1 MSFHALFASGVH
13 DVKNHLNSAIMNLNE
28 AYAMKN
34 TSRLPEV
41 ANHCYELATR
51 LDQLLLMYKFQES
64 AYQAS
69 LDYLTLSDLISD
81 SLLEC
86 APIIN
91 SRKVVVEEN
100 LGTDGDLL
108 IRTDRQLYSIMLNNL
123 IYNAAIWAKSK
134 VTISSFKEDHAFC
147 LEVSDDGD
155 GFPDFMFDVDFSRL
169 HINEDPRLL
178 VAIGT
183 GLYLCAFSAGALT
196 EAGAPCSISLKNNK
210 GASVIIRLEN
220 QG

>member
-1 MSFHALFASGVH
+1 MTFHALFASGVH

-28 AYAMKN
+28 AHAMQD

-64 AYQAS
+64 AYRAS
-69 LDYLTLSDLISD
+69 LDYLPLADLIGD
-81 SLLEC
+81 SILEC
-86 APIIN
+86 APIVN
-91 SRKVVVEEN
+91 SRKVVIEEN
-100 LGTDGDLL
+100 LGTYGDLL
-108 IRTDRQLYSIMLNNL
+108 VRTDRQLFSIMLNNL
-123 IYNAAIWAKSK
+123 IYNAAIWAKSR
-134 VTISSFKEDHAFC
+134 VTISASREDDAFC

-169 HINEDPRLL
+169 HKNEDPRLL
-178 VAIGT
+178 MAIGT

-196 EAGAPCSISLKNNK
+196 EAGAPCSISLRNDQ
-210 GASVIIRLEN
+210 GASVVIRLEN